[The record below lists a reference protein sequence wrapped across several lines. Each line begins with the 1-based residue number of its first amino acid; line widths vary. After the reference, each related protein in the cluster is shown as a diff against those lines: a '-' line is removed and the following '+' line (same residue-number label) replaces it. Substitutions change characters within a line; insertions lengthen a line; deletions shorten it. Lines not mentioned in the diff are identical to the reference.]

1 MNTGRS
7 LPAGLALAT
16 TAVLSLA
23 AGQAP
28 GQVPSGPPV
37 DPETRFE
44 VVSIK
49 PFDASGGAQPRMSMT
64 PGRYD
69 VAGMPLRLVIG
80 QALILPPN
88 RIFGLPEWV
97 DTERYTIAAKA
108 PDGPAAARAMLVMV
122 ANLLK
127 DRFNMVTH
135 AETREMPVYNLVF
148 ARDDRRFGPSLRE
161 TPADCRAAIAA
172 RLDAVARGEP
182 VPAAPIGSSGC
193 GEVRIN
199 AGTASFS
206 GVTPAGIAG
215 SLTPF
220 AGRPVID
227 KTGLAGSYDFKLR
240 WSAAAGNVAPFGLPP
255 GVLGPPGTPPPPPD
269 PDAPDIFT
277 AVQEQLGLKLE
288 SARGPVPVVVVDR
301 IEKPSL
307 D

>member
-1 MNTGRS
+1 MK
-7 LPAGLALAT
+7 T

-23 AGQAP
+23 VPLTLAAAQLSGQAP
-28 GQVPSGPPV
+28 AGPPV

-49 PFDASGGAQPRMSMT
+49 PFDSSGGALPRMSVT
-64 PGRYD
+64 PGRYE
-69 VAGMPLRLVIG
+69 VAGLPLRAVIG
-80 QALILPPN
+80 QGLLLPPN
-88 RIFGLPEWV
+88 RIFGLPDWV

-108 PDGPAAARAMLVMV
+108 PDGPAAARGLLVMV

-135 AETREMPVYNLVF
+135 ADTRELPVYNLVF
-148 ARDDRRFGPSLRE
+148 ARSDKRFGPSLKE
-161 TPADCRAAIAA
+161 TSADCRAAIAA
-172 RLDAVARGEP
+172 RLEAVERGQ
-182 VPAAPIGSSGC
+182 PAATLGPGGC
-193 GEVRIN
+193 GDMRTSP
-199 AGTASFS
+199 GMASFS
-206 GVTPAGIAG
+206 GVAAANIAG
-215 SLTPF
+215 ALTPY

-227 KTGLAGSYDFKLR
+227 RTGLTGSYDFTLK
-240 WSAAAGNVAPFGLPP
+240 WSTQAGNPALVGLP
-255 GVLGPPGTPPPPPD
+255 GVAGPPNAPPPPAD

>member
-1 MNTGRS
+1 MTTGSS
-7 LPAGLALAT
+7 LPTRLVLAT
-16 TAVLSLA
+16 AAVLSLA
-23 AGQAP
+23 AVRLP
-28 GQVPSGPPV
+28 GQTPAGPPV

-49 PFDASGGAQPRMSMT
+49 PFDASGGAQPRISMT

-69 VAGMPLRLVIG
+69 LAGMPLRAVIG

-88 RIFGLPEWV
+88 RIFGLPDWV

-108 PDGPAAARAMLVMV
+108 PDGPSAARAMLVMI

-127 DRFNMVTH
+127 DRFSMVSHT
-135 AETREMPVYNLVF
+135 ETREMPVYNLVL
-148 ARDDRRFGPSLRE
+148 ARADRRFGPSLKE
-161 TPADCRAAIAA
+161 TSADCRAAIAA
-172 RLDAVARGEP
+172 RLDAIARGEP
-182 VPAAPIGSSGC
+182 VPAAPIGSNAC

-199 AGTASFS
+199 AGMASFS

-215 SLTPF
+215 ALTPF

-227 KTGLAGSYDFKLR
+227 KTGLAGAYDFTLK
-240 WSAAAGNVAPFGLPP
+240 WSAAAGAPAPFGLPP
-255 GVLGPPGTPPPPPD
+255 GVLGPPAAPPPPAD

-301 IEKPSL
+301 IEKPAL